1 MPNHMEQPA
10 YLSNLEKTDEAYSF
24 IKKNLPSILQSP
36 RVAIVCGS
44 GLGGLANTIDSAQRV
59 EIDYSDIPHFPR
71 LTGQSK
77 IASQPLFIGTPPTN
91 ERSPWTCW

>member
-1 MPNHMEQPA
+1 MPNHMEHPA
-10 YLSNLEKTDEAYSF
+10 CPLNLEKTDEAYNF

-71 LTGQSK
+71 LTGQFK
-77 IASQPLFIGTPPTN
+77 IASQSLFTSRPPTN

>member
-1 MPNHMEQPA
+1 MEQPA
-10 YLSNLEKTDEAYSF
+10 CLSNLERTGEAYTF
-24 IKKNLPSILQSP
+24 INKNLPSILQSP

-71 LTGQSK
+71 LTGQLK
-77 IASQPLFIGTPPTN
+77 IASQPHLARRPPTN
-91 ERSPWTCW
+91 KRSPWTRW